1 MTRRVPRL
9 GWFLIVFLAGCADA
23 PPSTVNAATETG
35 TDRMVELLAQ
45 IAAGIDRQQ
54 NQFAA
59 SARVEELLAMDAGPD
74 LPGQMMFKSR
84 LSEMLLQLFGEDI
97 FAEEGGDRQ
106 PAVASRRDRRRRN
119 GCPRGISAGYR

>member
-9 GWFLIVFLAGCADA
+9 GWFLVVFLAACADT
-23 PPSTVNAATETG
+23 PSSTVETATETG

-84 LSEMLLQLFGEDI
+84 LSEMLLY
-97 FAEEGGDRQ
+97 
-106 PAVASRRDRRRRN
+106 S
-119 GCPRGISAGYR
+119 